1 MGVTTTIRVGVGLL
15 LGAAVLAQAH
25 TLEPLPAGVS
35 AGQVL
40 VPQGV
45 YAHIDTRQTQEML
58 QTLTQGSAEQQQAAL
73 ERVRAAPE
81 RFQPPVLYAMS
92 QVLFKAKLYHE
103 AAFWF
108 YAGQLRARFDVNRS
122 TDPTTRQAVDALNQ
136 AYGAPINRYL
146 FQDLDRALDL
156 IANVVAWDRKT
167 PYDYDPH
174 WINLHG
180 MQAVQ
185 AVQAARDPQ
194 SAGARTAAS
203 LSQPPS
209 EWAAIAERTR
219 AKYFKSFQDAITG
232 MQDKLP
238 LSPPAQPSR

>member
-35 AGQVL
+35 AGQLL

-81 RFQPPVLYAMS
+81 RFQSPVLYAMS

-136 AYGAPINRYL
+136 TYGAPVNRYL

-185 AVQAARDPQ
+185 AARDPQ

-219 AKYFKSFQDAITG
+219 VKYLKSFQDAITG
-232 MQDKLP
+232 MQGKLP
-238 LSPPAQPSR
+238 PSPPAQPSR

>member
-1 MGVTTTIRVGVGLL
+1 MGVTTTISVGVGLL

-81 RFQPPVLYAMS
+81 RFQSPVLYAMS

-136 AYGAPINRYL
+136 TYGAPVNRYL

-185 AVQAARDPQ
+185 AARDPQ

-219 AKYFKSFQDAITG
+219 VKYLKSFQDAITG
-232 MQDKLP
+232 MQGKLP
-238 LSPPAQPSR
+238 PSPPAQPSR

>member
-1 MGVTTTIRVGVGLL
+1 MAVTTTIKAALGLL

-58 QTLTQGSAEQQQAAL
+58 QTLNQGTAVQQQAAL

-136 AYGAPINRYL
+136 TYGAPINRYL

-185 AVQAARDPQ
+185 AARDPQ

-203 LSQPPS
+203 LSQPSS

-219 AKYFKSFQDAITG
+219 AKYLKSFQDAITG
-232 MQDKLP
+232 MQGKLP
-238 LSPPAQPSR
+238 PSPTVQPSR

>member
-1 MGVTTTIRVGVGLL
+1 MGVTTTISVGVGLL

-58 QTLTQGSAEQQQAAL
+58 QILTQGSAEQQQAAL
-73 ERVRAAPE
+73 ERARAAPE

-136 AYGAPINRYL
+136 TYGAPINRYL

-185 AVQAARDPQ
+185 AARDPQ

-219 AKYFKSFQDAITG
+219 AKYLKSFQDAITG
-232 MQDKLP
+232 MQGKLP
-238 LSPPAQPSR
+238 PSPPAQPSR

>member
-136 AYGAPINRYL
+136 TYGAQINRYL

-185 AVQAARDPQ
+185 AARDPQ
-194 SAGARTAAS
+194 SAGPRTAAS

-219 AKYFKSFQDAITG
+219 AKYLKSFQDAITG
-232 MQDKLP
+232 MQGKLP
-238 LSPPAQPSR
+238 PSPPAQPSR

>member
-1 MGVTTTIRVGVGLL
+1 MGVITTIRAGLL
-15 LGAAVLAQAH
+15 LGAAALAQAH
-25 TLEPLPAGVS
+25 TLEPLPG
-35 AGQVL
+35 GQVL
-40 VPQGV
+40 VPQGA
-45 YAHIDTRQTQEML
+45 YARIDIRQTQEML
-58 QTLTQGSAEQQQAAL
+58 QILTQGSAVQQQEAL

-108 YAGQLRARFDVNRS
+108 YAGQLRARFDANRC
-122 TDPTTRQAVDALNQ
+122 TDPTAGQAVDALNQ
-136 AYGAPINRYL
+136 AYGAPITRYL
-146 FQDLDRALDL
+146 FQNLDHALDL
-156 IANVVAWDRKT
+156 IENVVAWDRKT

-180 MQAVQ
+180 MQVVQ
-185 AVQAARDPQ
+185 GARDPQ
-194 SAGARTAAS
+194 SAEARSLAS

-219 AKYFKSFQDAITG
+219 AKYLKSFQDAITG
-232 MQDKLP
+232 MGNLP
-238 LSPPAQPSR
+238 PDPPAPSR

>member
-58 QTLTQGSAEQQQAAL
+58 QTLAQGTAVQQQAAL

-92 QVLFKAKLYHE
+92 QVLFKANLYHE

-136 AYGAPINRYL
+136 TYGAPVNRYL

-180 MQAVQ
+180 MQ

>member
-1 MGVTTTIRVGVGLL
+1 MGISTTIRAALGLL
-15 LGAAVLAQAH
+15 LGVTVLAQAH
-25 TLEPLPAGVS
+25 TLEPLPAGIS
-35 AGQVL
+35 SGQVL

-45 YAHIDTRQTQEML
+45 YAHIETRQTQEML
-58 QTLTQGSAEQQQAAL
+58 QLLSQGTAVQQQVAL
-73 ERVRAAPE
+73 DRVRAAPE

-92 QVLFKAKLYHE
+92 QVLFKAKLFNE

-108 YAGQLRARFDVNRS
+108 YAGQLRARFDANRCA
-122 TDPTTRQAVDALNQ
+122 DPTARQAVDALNQ
-136 AYGAPINRYL
+136 TYGAPINRYL
-146 FQDLDRALDL
+146 FQDLDQAEDL
-156 IANVVAWDRKT
+156 ISNVVAWDRKT

-180 MQAVQ
+180 MQ

-219 AKYFKSFQDAITG
+219 AKYLKSFQDAITG

-238 LSPPAQPSR
+238 PSPPAQPSR

>member
-1 MGVTTTIRVGVGLL
+1 MTTTIRVGVGLL

-35 AGQVL
+35 AGQLL

-81 RFQPPVLYAMS
+81 RFQSPVLYAMS

-136 AYGAPINRYL
+136 TYGAPVNRYL

-185 AVQAARDPQ
+185 AARDPQ

-219 AKYFKSFQDAITG
+219 VKYLKSFQDAITG
-232 MQDKLP
+232 MQGKLP
-238 LSPPAQPSR
+238 PSPPAQPSR

>member
-15 LGAAVLAQAH
+15 LGAVVLAQAH

-35 AGQVL
+35 AGQLL

-136 AYGAPINRYL
+136 TYGAPVNRYL

-185 AVQAARDPQ
+185 AARDPQ

-219 AKYFKSFQDAITG
+219 VKYLKSFQDAITG
-232 MQDKLP
+232 MQGKLP
-238 LSPPAQPSR
+238 PSPPAQPSR

>member
-136 AYGAPINRYL
+136 TYGAPINRYL

-185 AVQAARDPQ
+185 AARDPQ
-194 SAGARTAAS
+194 SAGARTVAS

-219 AKYFKSFQDAITG
+219 AKYLKSFQDAITG
-232 MQDKLP
+232 MQGKLP
-238 LSPPAQPSR
+238 PSPPAQPSR

>member
-1 MGVTTTIRVGVGLL
+1 MAVTTTIKAALGLL
-15 LGAAVLAQAH
+15 LGAAGLAQAH

-40 VPQGV
+40 VPHGV

-58 QTLTQGSAEQQQAAL
+58 QTLTQGTAVQQQAAL
-73 ERVRAAPE
+73 DRVRAAPE

-136 AYGAPINRYL
+136 TYGAPINRYL

-185 AVQAARDPQ
+185 AARDPQ

-219 AKYFKSFQDAITG
+219 AKYLKSFQDAITG
-232 MQDKLP
+232 MQGKLP
-238 LSPPAQPSR
+238 PSPTVQPSR

>member
-1 MGVTTTIRVGVGLL
+1 MTTTIRVGVGLL

-40 VPQGV
+40 VPHGV

-58 QTLTQGSAEQQQAAL
+58 QVLTQGTAVQQQAAL
-73 ERVRAAPE
+73 DRVRAAPE

-92 QVLFKAKLYHE
+92 QVLFKAKLYNE

-108 YAGQLRARFDVNRS
+108 YAGQLRARFDANRC

-136 AYGAPINRYL
+136 TYGAPVNRYL
-146 FQDLDRALDL
+146 FQDLDRAEDL
-156 IANVVAWDRKT
+156 ISNVVAWDRKT

-180 MQAVQ
+180 MQ

-219 AKYFKSFQDAITG
+219 VKYLKSFQDAITG
-232 MQDKLP
+232 MQHKLP
-238 LSPPAQPSR
+238 PSPPAQPSR

>member
-1 MGVTTTIRVGVGLL
+1 MALTTTIKAALGLL

-25 TLEPLPAGVS
+25 TLEPLPAGIS

-40 VPQGV
+40 VPHGV

-58 QTLTQGSAEQQQAAL
+58 QTLTQGTAVQQQAAL
-73 ERVRAAPE
+73 DRVRAAPE

-92 QVLFKAKLYHE
+92 QVLFKAKLYNE

-108 YAGQLRARFDVNRS
+108 YAGQLRARFDANRCA
-122 TDPTTRQAVDALNQ
+122 DPTARQAVDALNQ
-136 AYGAPINRYL
+136 TYGAPINRYL
-146 FQDLDRALDL
+146 FQDLDQAEDL
-156 IANVVAWDRKT
+156 ISNVVAWDRKT
-167 PYDYDPH
+167 PYDYDPR

-180 MQAVQ
+180 MQ

-203 LSQPPS
+203 LSLPPA

-219 AKYFKSFQDAITG
+219 VKYLKSFQDAITG

-238 LSPPAQPSR
+238 PSPPAQPSR

>member
-1 MGVTTTIRVGVGLL
+1 MAVTTTIKAALGLL

-40 VPQGV
+40 VPHGV

-58 QTLTQGSAEQQQAAL
+58 QTLNQGTAVQQQAAL

-136 AYGAPINRYL
+136 TYGAPINRYL

-180 MQAVQ
+180 MQ

-238 LSPPAQPSR
+238 PSPPAQPSR